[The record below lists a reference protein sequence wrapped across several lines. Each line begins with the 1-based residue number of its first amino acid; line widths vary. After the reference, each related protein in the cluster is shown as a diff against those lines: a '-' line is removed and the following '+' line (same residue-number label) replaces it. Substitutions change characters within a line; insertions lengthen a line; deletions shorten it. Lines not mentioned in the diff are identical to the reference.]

1 MLLALTTP
9 GIVLKSLMDIGAIR
23 NTEEAMVVGILFGI
37 FVGVLVK
44 TRQVVTLMEEMVGA
58 LFWVNVRKDRHTGIV
73 IRLRNH
79 VIGGENNFPVFVI
92 MA

>member
-1 MLLALTTP
+1 
-9 GIVLKSLMDIGAIR
+9 MDIGAIR
-23 NTEEAMVVGILFGI
+23 NTEEAMVVGISDIL

-44 TRQVVTLMEEMVGA
+44 MRQVVVTLMEEMVGA
-58 LFWVNVRKDRHTGIV
+58 LFWVNVLKDRHTGVV

-79 VIGGENNFPVFVI
+79 VGGENNFPVFVI

>member
-1 MLLALTTP
+1 
-9 GIVLKSLMDIGAIR
+9 MDIGAIR
-23 NTEEAMVVGILFGI
+23 NTEEAMVVGISDIL

-44 TRQVVTLMEEMVGA
+44 TRQVVVTLMEEMVGA